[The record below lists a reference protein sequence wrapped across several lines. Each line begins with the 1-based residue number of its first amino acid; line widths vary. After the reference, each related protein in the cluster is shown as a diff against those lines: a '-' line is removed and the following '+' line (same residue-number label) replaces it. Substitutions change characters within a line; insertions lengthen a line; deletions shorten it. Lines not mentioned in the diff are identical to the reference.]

1 MKNYIGGLFQTQE
14 NANLA
19 YEALQRAGFAAGEV
33 HMLVH
38 RPRPSVARSMDV
50 PIQTIAKT
58 AFIGA
63 LIGGGIGAF
72 LGWLVGAGIISLPY
86 LEPGS
91 APREPLFIFMSVI
104 WGLIAGGL
112 TGAILSVALR
122 LLRSNEKA
130 EVMTREIDKRGVLI
144 TVHAESSQTEAKARQ
159 ILQEQ
164 QAVEIGPASEKWDL
178 DVWVSPNENETNQSL
193 ENAARMR

>member
-1 MKNYIGGLFQTQE
+1 MTNHIGGLFQTQE

-19 YEALQRAGFAAGEV
+19 YEALQQAGFGADEIQ
-33 HMLVH
+33 MLIH

-50 PIQTIAKT
+50 PIQSIAKT

-72 LGWLVGAGIISLPY
+72 LGWLVGAGTISLPY

-130 EVMTREIDKRGVLI
+130 EVMTREIEKRGVLVTI
-144 TVHAESSQTEAKARQ
+144 HAEGSQKESRARQ
-159 ILQEQ
+159 ILQEH
-164 QAVEIGPASEKWDL
+164 QATEIGPASEKWDM

-193 ENAARMR
+193 ENATHTR

>member
-1 MKNYIGGLFQTQE
+1 MKNTIGGLFQTQE

-19 YEALQRAGFAAGEV
+19 YEALQRAGFGADEI

-38 RPRPSVARSMDV
+38 KPRRSVARSMDV

-72 LGWLVGAGIISLPY
+72 LGWLVGAGAIPLPY

-130 EVMTREIDKRGVLI
+130 EVMTREIEKRGVLV
-144 TVHAESSQTEAKARQ
+144 TVNADASQSESKARQ
-159 ILQEQ
+159 ILQEH

-178 DVWVSPNENETNQSL
+178 DVWVSPNENETNPSL
-193 ENAARMR
+193 ENAAHMR